1 MFKKGLSI
9 YTGLNDYPIEKNLEY
24 LKLAR
29 DLGYEFLFSSA
40 HINEATQAFDDLQ
53 LIIDTAY
60 EYGLKLSLDISKP
73 AMSKFK
79 DFNHLYALRL
89 DYGFT
94 LEEIVE
100 MSNTKSYKVELNAST
115 LKEEDLEKLI
125 MMGLNP
131 KNVRA
136 SFNFYPKLYTG
147 HDVEFV
153 KNKIRLFKKYGISVL
168 IFIPSH
174 TGMRP
179 PMYEG
184 LPSIETHRT
193 MNLNLVIEDLKA
205 LGVDEI
211 AFGDAYASKEELEL
225 LKTHQ
230 TDYLILPFNKVYNLP
245 NSMLEHLNGTF
256 QIRRDYNDLM
266 LRSTTSRTEVPIP
279 AFNTVERVI
288 NSVTIDNDKFLRY
301 RGEINIITSPLPK
314 DDRTNVVGMV
324 NLTQN
329 IITALKRGQ
338 KFIFGVEVDD

>member
-9 YTGLNDYPIEKNLEY
+9 YTGLSDYPIEKNLEY
-24 LKLAR
+24 LKLAKE
-29 DLGYEFLFSSA
+29 LGYEFLFSSA
-40 HINEATQAFDDLQ
+40 HINEATQAFNDLQ
-53 LIIDTAY
+53 LIINIAY
-60 EYGLKLSLDISKP
+60 EYGIKLSLDISKP

-79 DFNHLYALRL
+79 DFDHLYALRL

-94 LEEIVE
+94 HEEIVE
-100 MSNTKSYKVELNAST
+100 MSNTKNYKVELNAST
-115 LKEEDLEKLI
+115 LKAEDLEKLI

-147 HDVEFV
+147 HDMEFV
-153 KNKIRLFKKYGISVL
+153 KNKIKLFKKYGISIL

-174 TGMRP
+174 KGMRP

-184 LPSIETHRT
+184 LPTIEAHRT
-193 MNLNLVIEDLKA
+193 MNLEVVIEDLKA

-225 LKTHQ
+225 LSKHQ
-230 TDYLILPFNKVYNLP
+230 TDYLILPFEKEMGLP
-245 NSMLEHLNGTF
+245 DSLLEHLKGTF

-266 LRSTTSRTEVPIP
+266 LRSTSSRGGVAIP
-279 AFNTVERVI
+279 SFNTIERLK
-288 NSVTIDNDKFLRY
+288 NSVTIDNDQFLRY

-314 DDRTNVVGMV
+314 DDRTNVVGRV
-324 NLTQN
+324 NLTEN
-329 IITALKRGQ
+329 MITALKRGQ
-338 KFIFGVEVDD
+338 KFIFGVEVND